1 MPAVPSGAYRA
12 AMSAHYSSQFT
23 PDPFDARD
31 VLAFVLCPT
40 AAFAPSGDA
49 DEIEAVAALMAPAK
63 AEAVRR
69 WHAEF
74 LSRSRS

>member
-1 MPAVPSGAYRA
+1 MNAL
-12 AMSAHYSSQFT
+12 YSSQFT

-49 DEIEAVAALMAPAK
+49 EEIEAVAALIAPAK

-69 WHAEF
+69 WHEEH
-74 LSRSRS
+74 LIRQMS